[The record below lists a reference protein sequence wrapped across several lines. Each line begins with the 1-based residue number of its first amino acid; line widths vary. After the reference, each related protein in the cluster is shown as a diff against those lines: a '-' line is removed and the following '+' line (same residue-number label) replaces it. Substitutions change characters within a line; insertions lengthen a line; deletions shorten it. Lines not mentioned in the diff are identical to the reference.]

1 MQGITSIGH
10 VAIRVKDIGRSLDF
24 YVNKLGFTEMFRLDR
39 DDRLWIVYLRVTDEQ
54 YIELFP
60 DAVGERSPPAE
71 AIGLNHLCLIVDD
84 IDPVL
89 AELGRQGIPLYR
101 PKKMQVDRNW
111 QAWIEDPDGNR
122 IELMQMADDSMQLEA
137 IRKLARSTR
146 ATAQMT

>member
-1 MQGITSIGH
+1 MKGIKSIGH
-10 VAIRVKDIGRSLDF
+10 VAMRVKDIDRSLDF

-54 YIELFP
+54 YVELFP
-60 DAVGERSPPAE
+60 DAIGDRSPPAE

-89 AELGRQGIPLYR
+89 AELDRQNIPLYR
-101 PKKMQVDRNW
+101 PKKMQVDKNW

-122 IELMQMADDSMQLEA
+122 IELMQMGDDSLQFEA
-137 IRKLARSTR
+137 IRKLAAARGEASR
-146 ATAQMT
+146 V